1 MYGAETVK
9 GYPCR
14 PHIDASG
21 RRIAVVSRETLWI
34 TDALL
39 AVLLELAA
47 DAEPRPA
54 NVLLLAS
61 APADLEPLPNDGL
74 ALESVPADVRVL
86 SDFYFP
92 EVGNAVKNVFGVDL
106 ATPAGQSHGRFL
118 SHPMGDPSLSVT
130 DDLHA
135 NVLVA
140 VPPWTPE
147 NVSAY
152 DRWGTRLVL
161 KRVAASSPDVEFSG

>member
-1 MYGAETVK
+1 MA
-9 GYPCR
+9 R
-14 PHIDASG
+14 
-21 RRIAVVSRETLWI
+21 VSRDTIWI

-61 APADLEPLPNDGL
+61 APTDLDVLPGEGV
-74 ALESVPADVRVL
+74 ALESVPDGQPVF

-92 EVGNAVKNVFGVDL
+92 DVGTAIENVFGVDL
-106 ATPAGQSHGRFL
+106 GTPAGQTQGRFL
-118 SHPMGDPSLSVT
+118 SHPTGDPTLSVT

-135 NVLVA
+135 LVLVA
-140 VPPWTPE
+140 VPPWTVE

-152 DRWGTRLVL
+152 DRRGKRLSIR
-161 KRVAASSPDVEFSG
+161 RVAASSPDVEFSG